1 MMVYDHWQYSPVDE
15 NAVQTLQNSL
25 PLEPAVCRILAQMGI
40 TDPASAQVFLRP
52 DLGQLH
58 DPFLMA
64 DMHRA
69 VNRLQHAVQHQEHI
83 LLYGDYDADG
93 VCGVAMCFDFLKSL
107 HSHVDFYIPRRD
119 TEGYGISSEG
129 IEYARSKDC
138 TLMIAIDCGIRDAE
152 RIAAAQSVGIDVV
165 VCDHHLPSET
175 LPPAFAVLD
184 PLRPDCLYPFK
195 GLSGCGVA
203 FKLLQGFAKKQGIS
217 DELLHHQLDLLALS
231 TACDLMPM
239 TGENRLLTTLGLRAI
254 NRTRRVGLRALWQQ
268 SHCNAPLG
276 VRDLV
281 FKLGPLLNAAGRMG
295 DAADTVRLLLATDR
309 HVAQLQA
316 GKLAL
321 LNKARRDADYGA
333 FEQAYSIWDAL
344 PEADVRRGIVLS
356 DPLWQPGV
364 LGIVAARMAERY
376 GKPAVLLGL
385 RNGEWVGSARGV
397 QGISVEK
404 ALMHADSTLSS
415 WGGHAQAAGLRL
427 AHSQLDVFAAAFEQ
441 GVRLQ
446 QPDGPPSRILHVS
459 SMLSFDALTAKLA
472 KQIELLGP
480 FGPGHR
486 SPVFVAEAVRD
497 TGQSRRMGQQHIL
510 VHLQQGNVK
519 MEGIGF
525 GLAEAFE
532 KVRYGAFDIAFG
544 LRNEH
549 WHGHSVVR
557 LQIKDVRPRQSKG
570 L

>member
-1 MMVYDHWQYSPVDE
+1 MMVYDHWHCSPVDE

-25 PLEPAVCRILAQMGI
+25 PLELAVCRILVQMGI
-40 TDPASAQVFLRP
+40 SDPASAQVFLRP

-64 DMHRA
+64 DMHKA
-69 VNRLQHAVQHQEHI
+69 VDRLRRAVQHHERI

-93 VCGVAMCFDFLKSL
+93 VCGVAMCFDFLKSV

-129 IEYARSKDC
+129 IEYARSKQC
-138 TLMIAIDCGIRDAE
+138 TLIIAIDCGIRDAE
-152 RIAAAQSVGIDVV
+152 HIAAAQAMGIDVV
-165 VCDHHLPSET
+165 VCDHHLPAAM

-184 PLRPDCLYPFK
+184 PLRSDCAYPFK

-203 FKLLQGFAKKQGIS
+203 FKLLQGFAEKQGIS
-217 DELLHHQLDLLALS
+217 DALLHHQLDLLALS

-239 TGENRLLTTLGLRAI
+239 TGENRILTIRGLHAI
-254 NRTRRVGLRALWQQ
+254 NRTRRVGLRALLQQ

-309 HVAQLQA
+309 HAAQLQA

-333 FEQAYSIWDAL
+333 FEQAYSTWDARQ
-344 PEADVRRGIVLS
+344 EAGAQRGIVLS

-376 GKPAVLLGL
+376 GKPAVMLGL
-385 RNGEWVGSARGV
+385 RNGEWVGSARGA

-404 ALMHADSTLSS
+404 ALMHADSTLST

-427 AHSQLDVFAAAFEQ
+427 EYRQLDAFAAAFEQ

-446 QPDGPPSRILHVS
+446 QPDGPQSRILHVS
-459 SMLSFDALTAKLA
+459 SKLSFDALTAKLA
-472 KQIELLGP
+472 QQIESLGP

-486 SPVFVAEAVRD
+486 SPVFVAEDVRD
-497 TGQSRRMGQQHIL
+497 TGQGRRMGQQHIQ

-525 GLAEAFE
+525 GLAEAYE